1 MENSLQI
8 ATGKRPLM
16 SKGQNALLKIMF
28 DCVRNN
34 EALTFEQL
42 VYCYAENVNSEIYC
56 PDWYT
61 YPNIFVTK
69 QKPFNVIE
77 AYLTQ
82 HPVWFKKIRDN
93 IKSWFVSAIG
103 LLVIKG
109 YLRVLP
115 AIDID

>member
-1 MENSLQI
+1 MESLQLN
-8 ATGKRPLM
+8 TGKRPIM
-16 SKGQNALLKIMF
+16 SRGQHALLKIMF
-28 DCVRNN
+28 DCIKNN

-56 PDWYT
+56 TDWYSK
-61 YPNIFVTK
+61 PDIFTAK

-109 YLRVLP
+109 YLTVLP
-115 AIDID
+115 TINID